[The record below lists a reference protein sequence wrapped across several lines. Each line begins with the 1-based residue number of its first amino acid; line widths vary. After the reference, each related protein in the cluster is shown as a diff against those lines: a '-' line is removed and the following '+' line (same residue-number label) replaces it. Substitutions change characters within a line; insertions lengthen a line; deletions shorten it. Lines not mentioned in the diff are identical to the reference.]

1 MSILPFSFNF
11 FSVMKEHKLKEIGPY
26 NWHKAC
32 YMPTKAD
39 AIVVAFRRWLNK
51 YAGGQVDWRAKYN
64 GDLPPTPPREQL
76 LDRFVPTFLT

>member
-1 MSILPFSFNF
+1 
-11 FSVMKEHKLKEIGPY
+11 
-26 NWHKAC
+26 
-32 YMPTKAD
+32 MPTKAD